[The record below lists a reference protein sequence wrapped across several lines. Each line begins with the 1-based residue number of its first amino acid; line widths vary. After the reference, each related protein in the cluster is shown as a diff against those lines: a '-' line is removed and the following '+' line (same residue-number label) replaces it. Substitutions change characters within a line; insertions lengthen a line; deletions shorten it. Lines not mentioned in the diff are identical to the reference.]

1 MTPQPEW
8 LVRIVECFSTE
19 TDALLDEVIL
29 PPIELSSLQEVWGRP
44 TTDPMVE
51 CYEIGHE
58 QAAFLSRVVGLE
70 FDLARFSYFLSAYTT
85 DWEATKQAGGFMGL
99 YPPPKDLTGLP
110 DLVKV
115 KPKTKG

>member
-1 MTPQPEW
+1 
-8 LVRIVECFSTE
+8 
-19 TDALLDEVIL
+19 
-29 PPIELSSLQEVWGRP
+29 
-44 TTDPMVE
+44 MVE

>member
-1 MTPQPEW
+1 
-8 LVRIVECFSTE
+8 
-19 TDALLDEVIL
+19 
-29 PPIELSSLQEVWGRP
+29 
-44 TTDPMVE
+44 
-51 CYEIGHE
+51 
-58 QAAFLSRVVGLE
+58 LE